1 MRAVFTSEPGGM
13 ERTRLQEVPEP
24 NRGGPRILV
33 EVRAAALN
41 PADRFLIDGQ
51 YPGGPQPPFIVG
63 RDASGVVLESDR
75 PDEFPVGCRVLTL
88 QSSATDLTNG
98 TLCERQQFSPD
109 VLTRIPVG
117 WSFAEA
123 AAAPLVFQTAL
134 QALTCAG
141 ELPSDGVVLV
151 TGAGGGVGLAA
162 VQLAL
167 AMKLR
172 VVGLTRSADKRK
184 RLQELGV
191 PHVFAPDAEG
201 LRKQILEAIGKAG
214 VNLVVETVGGPLLT
228 TAVHLLGQGG
238 CVASLGVMAGVE
250 ALLPIPSLMF
260 KQASVR
266 GILVS
271 GCSPADARV
280 QWTKIVSLLN
290 QNGRRPR
297 VEAVIPLSDYEQAF
311 ARLAGSPFG
320 KIVVDI
326 SLGGEKT

>member
-51 YPGGPQPPFIVG
+51 YPGGPKPPFIVG

-172 VVGLTRSADKRK
+172 AWPRIWASGSVRRSLWTTHPAP
-184 RLQELGV
+184 V
-191 PHVFAPDAEG
+191 PMA
-201 LRKQILEAIGKAG
+201 
-214 VNLVVETVGGPLLT
+214 
-228 TAVHLLGQGG
+228 
-238 CVASLGVMAGVE
+238 ASLSLCCLRSCLSCLALRSSVE
-250 ALLPIPSLMF
+250 RGNIST
-260 KQASVR
+260 ASK
-266 GILVS
+266 
-271 GCSPADARV
+271 PWAAARV
-280 QWTKIVSLLN
+280 QPAARSSQKT
-290 QNGRRPR
+290 NGPPR
-297 VEAVIPLSDYEQAF
+297 VSGTREMVTAL
-311 ARLAGSPFG
+311 
-320 KIVVDI
+320 
-326 SLGGEKT
+326 

>member
-24 NRGGPRILV
+24 NRGGPRVLV
-33 EVRAAALN
+33 ELRAAALN

-51 YPGGPQPPFIVG
+51 YPGGPKPPFIVG

-75 PDEFPVGCRVLTL
+75 PDQFPVGCRVLTL

-109 VLTRIPVG
+109 VLTQIPAG

-123 AAAPLVFQTAL
+123 AAAPLVCQTAW

-141 ELPSDGVVLV
+141 ELPSDSVVLV

-172 VVGLTRSADKRK
+172 VVGLTRFEDKRK

-191 PHVFAPDAEG
+191 SHVFAPDAEG
-201 LRKQILEAIGKAG
+201 LKKHILTAVGTAG
-214 VNLVVETVGGPLLT
+214 VNLVVETVGGSLLT
-228 TAVHLLGQGG
+228 TAIHLLAHGG

-250 ALLPIPSLMF
+250 AMLPIPSLMF

-271 GCSPADARV
+271 GCSPTDARD
-280 QWTKIVSLLN
+280 QWTRIVSLLN
-290 QNGRRPR
+290 QDGRRLH
-297 VEAVIPLSDYEQAF
+297 VEAEIPLSDYERAF

-320 KIVVDI
+320 KIVINI
-326 SLGGEKT
+326 SRNGEGT